1 LLFRPP
7 HENPAS
13 DFRSRSTEVRGHALD
28 WASWVYKSKVC
39 EPEASS
45 ILLFS
50 CFFDPLAAQTK
61 GLTAA
66 GSVSPGLKGGEV
78 AAVEDSEVEGGEAAA
93 VEEAAAA
100 AAAEEETDP
109 SYLQRSWMLSWMRTT
124 LR

>member
-1 LLFRPP
+1 M
-7 HENPAS
+7 
-13 DFRSRSTEVRGHALD
+13 
-28 WASWVYKSKVC
+28 
-39 EPEASS
+39 
-45 ILLFS
+45 
-50 CFFDPLAAQTK
+50 
-61 GLTAA
+61 
-66 GSVSPGLKGGEV
+66 